1 MKCATKQRHT
11 RSSKPIPIG
20 LHHTVCGSEA
30 LNLAKRLN
38 EELATQQAAQGGS
51 LGNHD
56 RPGHGDRESHEPRSR
71 SFEQGEKSKGMIDR
85 LFNQIFYLAILC
97 MGVDSIL
104 KKNWYLRSLTAC
116 FQDENLFF

>member
-1 MKCATKQRHT
+1 MKCATKTRHT
-11 RSSKPIPIG
+11 RSSKPISIG

-56 RPGHGDRESHEPRSR
+56 RQGHSDREPHEPRSR
-71 SFEQGEKSKGMIDR
+71 SFEQGEKSKGMIDHFCDR
-85 LFNQIFYLAILC
+85 ISFYI
-97 MGVDSIL
+97 
-104 KKNWYLRSLTAC
+104 
-116 FQDENLFF
+116 